1 MRPIARVPAQAIVI
15 LGFVVSALATVI
27 SYEQTVTS
35 RGYYFDSFRQVVI
48 PILNPLTMI
57 VAVFAWWWL
66 TNVEA
71 TDEYQR
77 TNLQRAYVAFA
88 VQYVLTTI
96 LILFLI
102 TPFRT
107 FGGFW
112 MTSVLWLQL
121 VGAFIAALGLFL
133 LSRTLSARV
142 SAIEP
147 VTDAGVLN

>member
-35 RGYYFDSFRQVVI
+35 RGYYFDSFRQIVI

-71 TDEYQR
+71 ADEYQR

-112 MTSVLWLQL
+112 MTSVL
-121 VGAFIAALGLFL
+121 
-133 LSRTLSARV
+133 
-142 SAIEP
+142 
-147 VTDAGVLN
+147 

>member
-1 MRPIARVPAQAIVI
+1 
-15 LGFVVSALATVI
+15 
-27 SYEQTVTS
+27 
-35 RGYYFDSFRQVVI
+35 
-48 PILNPLTMI
+48 
-57 VAVFAWWWL
+57 VFAWWWL

>member
-1 MRPIARVPAQAIVI
+1 MRPIARVPAQSIVI
-15 LGFVVSALATVI
+15 LGFTVSALAAVI

-35 RGYYFDSFRQVVI
+35 RGYYFDSLRQIVI
-48 PILNPLTMI
+48 PLLNPLGMT

-77 TNLQRAYVAFA
+77 RNLQRAYVAFA
-88 VQYVLTTI
+88 VQYTVTTI

-121 VGAFIAALGLFL
+121 VGAAVAALGLL
-133 LSRTLSARV
+133 WLSRTLSARV
-142 SAIEP
+142 SALEP
-147 VTDAGVLN
+147 VTDAGAVN